1 MYGEPIAVTV
11 QDGRPLRFIWRER
24 LYTVLVRH
32 EHWVVSR
39 EWWQRDNPDTDMP
52 PEREFWR
59 VEAKLG
65 GDVPPAVY
73 ELRRDAATDDW
84 LLVRV
89 WDLPVRGS

>member
-1 MYGEPIAVTV
+1 MYGEPITVTM
-11 QDGRPLRFIWRER
+11 QDDRPLGFTWRKRFYI
-24 LYTVLVRH
+24 VLMAH

-39 EWWQRDNPDTDMP
+39 EWWQRDNPDIDMP

-59 VEAKLG
+59 VEARPS

-73 ELRRDAATDDW
+73 ELRRDTATDDW

-89 WDLPVRGS
+89 WD